1 MDDEGFAPVWRHF
14 SMLGS
19 SAVAYLGLPLLVA
32 CGFFGA
38 TMFASEL
45 PLDEIP
51 SHLDGEPISDCA
63 KADLDHRLAGGES
76 LKRQAL
82 YDAHRACV
90 E

>member
-19 SAVAYLGLPLLVA
+19 SAVAYLGLPLPVA

-45 PLDEIP
+45 PP
-51 SHLDGEPISDCA
+51 
-63 KADLDHRLAGGES
+63 
-76 LKRQAL
+76 
-82 YDAHRACV
+82 
-90 E
+90 